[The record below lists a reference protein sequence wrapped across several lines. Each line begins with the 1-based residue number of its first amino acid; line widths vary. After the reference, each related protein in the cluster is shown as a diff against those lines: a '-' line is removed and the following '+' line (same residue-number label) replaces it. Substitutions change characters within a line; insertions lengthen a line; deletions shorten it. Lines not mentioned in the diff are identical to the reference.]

1 MRAIWKGSISFG
13 LVNIPIAL
21 YPATRKEELSFRLL
35 RRSDLSPVNYKRVA
49 EKDGKEVPWDE
60 IVKGYEYEKGKYV
73 VLKNED
79 FQRVDLEATQTVDIQ
94 DFVDQEEIDPIFF
107 YKPYYLEPQKGG
119 DKAYVLLRDA
129 LAESKKV
136 GIAKVVIKTRQ
147 YLAGVK
153 AEDGVLVLEL
163 MHFAEELADSDK
175 LHVPKKIEPGKREIN
190 MAKALIDSMSSKWDP
205 EKYRDDYREA
215 LMEVIEEKVEAGG
228 KEIEAKP
235 KPKRQPTKVIDLVSV
250 LQKSLE
256 QTGAKTRST
265 TPKIDN
271 SMKKIFLA
279 TIAFI
284 FMASLIKAEPLSPAE
299 VKNLLA
305 RIRQE
310 RAAAPQVQ
318 ADFQEEKTMRLMNK
332 PIVSSGKVSFQMPN
346 KFRREVKGSSPSVT
360 VSDGQQLWIYYPNFK
375 SAERY
380 SLGKRSPLDSVIAAI
395 NTALNLENV
404 EGSFHIAA
412 TKIDPPK
419 AGYELDLTP
428 RSPSMKRMFQKLKV
442 QINDDLLL
450 QHTEMLQ
457 PNGDR
462 VVTVYSNQTRVPI
475 PASTFE
481 FTPPARTE
489 VSSPLGR

>member
-94 DFVDQEEIDPIFF
+94 DFVDQEDIDPMFF

-129 LAESKKV
+129 LEESKKV

-163 MHFAEELADSDK
+163 MHFAEELADSDQ

-190 MAKALIDSMSSKWDP
+190 MAKALIDSMSSKWNP

-215 LMEVIEEKVEAGG
+215 LMEVIEEKMEAGG
-228 KEIEAKP
+228 KEIEEKP

-250 LQKSLE
+250 LQQSLE
-256 QTGAKTRST
+256 KTGGAKKRT
-265 TPKIDN
+265 TTKHRA
-271 SMKKIFLA
+271 KQAHHAK
-279 TIAFI
+279 
-284 FMASLIKAEPLSPAE
+284 
-299 VKNLLA
+299 
-305 RIRQE
+305 
-310 RAAAPQVQ
+310 RAA
-318 ADFQEEKTMRLMNK
+318 
-332 PIVSSGKVSFQMPN
+332 
-346 KFRREVKGSSPSVT
+346 
-360 VSDGQQLWIYYPNFK
+360 
-375 SAERY
+375 
-380 SLGKRSPLDSVIAAI
+380 
-395 NTALNLENV
+395 
-404 EGSFHIAA
+404 
-412 TKIDPPK
+412 
-419 AGYELDLTP
+419 
-428 RSPSMKRMFQKLKV
+428 
-442 QINDDLLL
+442 
-450 QHTEMLQ
+450 
-457 PNGDR
+457 
-462 VVTVYSNQTRVPI
+462 
-475 PASTFE
+475 
-481 FTPPARTE
+481 
-489 VSSPLGR
+489 